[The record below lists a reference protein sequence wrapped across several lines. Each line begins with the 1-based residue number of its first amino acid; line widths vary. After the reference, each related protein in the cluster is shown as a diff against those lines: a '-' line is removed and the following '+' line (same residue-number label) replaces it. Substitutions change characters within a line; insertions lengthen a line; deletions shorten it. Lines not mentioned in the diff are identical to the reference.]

1 MSESET
7 ASAAVPALKV
17 TGVTKSY
24 RHVQALRGVDLE
36 VRPAEV
42 HALLGDNGAGKST
55 LMKILAGAVSHDHGT
70 IEVNGVEQSFAKP
83 ADAQAAGIETVYQD
97 LALAPSLSPGEN
109 LFLGREIMRKGFLGK
124 LGFVDRKAMSDA
136 AVQQLQ
142 QLGARTPTSHVE
154 VEALSGGQRQ
164 AVAVARASLWGTAL
178 IMLDEPTAALGVAQ
192 TTSVLDLIRRL
203 RDERGLSVLLV
214 SHNLPDVFAVADRAT
229 VLRLGENVL
238 TTDIADVTSTDL
250 ISAMTGGR
258 SLGDHAGPPTGAPS
272 GAHAGAPITPKDQS

>member
-1 MSESET
+1 MSPSTEPAGDLPVGV
-7 ASAAVPALKV
+7 ASTGAVPALKV

-55 LMKILAGAVSHDHGT
+55 LMKILAGAVTHDGGT
-70 IEVNGVEQSFAKP
+70 IEVGGVERHFSKP

-97 LALAPSLSPGEN
+97 LALAPSLTPGEN
-109 LFLGREIMRKGFLGK
+109 LFLGREIMRKGWLGK
-124 LGFVDRKAMSDA
+124 LGFVDRKAMSEA
-136 AVQQLQ
+136 AIQQLS

-178 IMLDEPTAALGVAQ
+178 VMLDEPTAALGVAQ
-192 TTSVLDLIRRL
+192 TTSVLDLVRRL

-238 TTDIADVTSTDL
+238 TTDIADVDSTDL

-258 SLGDHAGPPTGAPS
+258 SLSGHAGPTA
-272 GAHAGAPITPKDQS
+272 KDHE

>member
-1 MSESET
+1 MTSNPESP
-7 ASAAVPALKV
+7 VLRV
-17 TGVTKSY
+17 TNVVKSY
-24 RHVQALRGVDLE
+24 RHVQALRGVNLE
-36 VRPAEV
+36 VRPREV

-55 LMKILAGAVSHDHGT
+55 LMKILAGVIVPDSGT
-70 IEVNGVEQSFAKP
+70 IEVSGRNVIFAKP

-97 LALAPSLSPGEN
+97 LALAPSLTPGEN
-109 LFLGREIMRKGFLGK
+109 LFLGREIMRKGILGK
-124 LGFVDRKAMSDA
+124 LGFVDRAAMSEA
-136 AVQQLQ
+136 AISELDR
-142 QLGARTPTSHVE
+142 LGARTPTSHVE

-192 TTSVLDLIRRL
+192 TASVLDLIRSL

-229 VLRLGENVL
+229 VLRLGEDVL
-238 TTDIADVTSTDL
+238 TADIKDVTTNDL

-258 SLGDHAGPPTGAPS
+258 VLEFGTGKMP
-272 GAHAGAPITPKDQS
+272 